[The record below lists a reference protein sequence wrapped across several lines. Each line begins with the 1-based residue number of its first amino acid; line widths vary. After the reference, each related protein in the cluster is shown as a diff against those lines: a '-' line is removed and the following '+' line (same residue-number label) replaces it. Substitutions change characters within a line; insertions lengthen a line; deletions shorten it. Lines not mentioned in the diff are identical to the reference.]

1 MILLSDIY
9 KKIRSGYYDCT
20 ELTYPRRT
28 EKCLESYVT
37 DENKSVKWNRE
48 QVKLEQKKYAE
59 ASEKFNY
66 ELRKRKKEFYD
77 NLTNYLIEEGLKR
90 KVSEKIIEQ
99 ARGEC
104 DSKEEIV
111 FAVDE
116 YKDFILEIIEL
127 NNE

>member
-1 MILLSDIY
+1 MILLTDIY
-9 KKIRSGYYDCT
+9 TKVRLGYYDCT

-28 EKCLESYVT
+28 EKTLESYVT

-59 ASEKFNY
+59 ALEKFNY
-66 ELRKRKKEFYD
+66 ELKKRKKEFYD

-90 KVSEKIIEQ
+90 KVSEKIVER

-104 DSKEEIV
+104 DSKEEV
-111 FAVDE
+111 VSLVDE
-116 YKDFILEIIEL
+116 YKDFILEVIKL